1 MPRSTLDGLM
11 VKVNCTSFLAVDV
24 PGEGRKVL
32 ITPFGDLGDG
42 SFLDPVGNQR
52 LFIDHGKQ
60 VCTGAEALSGSEY
73 RDSSGLRDDV
83 DSAMNRYAANK
94 LPNSVVTTYYKD
106 VGGKSTVR
114 TRPARPPPAATAAP
128 RLSRGHRAGAF
139 VCRSRAASA
148 VVTSTC
154 PTTGQVRPC
163 PPFQTPVKRTCGVA
177 GARL

>member
-94 LPNSVVTTYYKD
+94 LPNFEFAPQSATLRRAMPKNGTH
-106 VGGKSTVR
+106 VGR
-114 TRPARPPPAATAAP
+114 T
-128 RLSRGHRAGAF
+128 
-139 VCRSRAASA
+139 
-148 VVTSTC
+148 
-154 PTTGQVRPC
+154 Q
-163 PPFQTPVKRTCGVA
+163 
-177 GARL
+177 